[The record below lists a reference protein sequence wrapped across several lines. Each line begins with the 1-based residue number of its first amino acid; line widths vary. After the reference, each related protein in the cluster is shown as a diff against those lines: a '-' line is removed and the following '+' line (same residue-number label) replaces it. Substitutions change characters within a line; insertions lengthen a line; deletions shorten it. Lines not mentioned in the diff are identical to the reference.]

1 MGQLFDRIGRVI
13 RAELNSYKDDGA
25 IKSFDAGAAFVAGGA
40 VTGASIGK
48 IGVLA
53 GGTGYSVGV
62 IPLAAFGALT
72 GAALYEALRSILA
85 GDSSSAGAAGIGAA
99 AGASTSPAIGGM
111 GVAASGNA
119 IGVGMVGMAAGGA
132 VVGLGIVGINR
143 LLQQGLDP
151 EKLLD
156 QAIEGMEADARKA
169 RSALI
174 NVTACQKRLQQQY
187 EQTQAEVGEWERRAR
202 LALEKGDEYLARE
215 ALSRNKMH
223 TGLLNSIKTQIDQEP
238 DSFKSLKQNLTLL
251 EAKLAEA
258 EIMRT
263 LLKAQIATARA
274 SGQLQSIAD
283 RIGTTS
289 AMSAFERMEETV
301 LQMEARSEAAAELA
315 GADLESQFAQ
325 LEAGSDV
332 DDELAALKAM
342 LLTGSSPRQAQLSGT
357 QTTTPAS
364 SLAVPEDAAMDAELE
379 DLKRQLDEL

>member
-289 AMSAFERMEETV
+289 AMSAFERMEEKV
-301 LQMEARSEAAAELA
+301 LQMKR
-315 GADLESQFAQ
+315 D
-325 LEAGSDV
+325 
-332 DDELAALKAM
+332 
-342 LLTGSSPRQAQLSGT
+342 PRQ
-357 QTTTPAS
+357 
-364 SLAVPEDAAMDAELE
+364 
-379 DLKRQLDEL
+379 RQNW